1 MPKLSFKLK
10 QMFMLSHTVVV
21 SVFQKKDRDNKDNSS
36 FTSWS
41 TRTMIEELSLLSLLS
56 FNKRKQAVLHATKRS
71 VADIF

>member
-1 MPKLSFKLK
+1 
-10 QMFMLSHTVVV
+10 MLSHTVVV
-21 SVFQKKDRDNKDNSS
+21 SMFQKDRDNKDYSS

>member
-1 MPKLSFKLK
+1 MPKQSFKLK
-10 QMFMLSHTVVV
+10 QIFMLSHTVVV
-21 SVFQKKDRDNKDNSS
+21 SMFQKKDRDNKDNSS

-41 TRTMIEELSLLSLLS
+41 TRTMIEELSLLS